1 MVVSRFYVRGLHH
14 HGGLR
19 VLTAAIVGQR
29 EYTVTLVP
37 ETANA
42 NDPNAVRIDVVPAGD
57 RTTSLGYVPREV
69 APALRRLLQVTHS
82 PRIEVAECVEATD
95 GDGGYCALLV
105 WLTDYLPQQASRRQG
120 KQG

>member
-1 MVVSRFYVRGLHH
+1 MVPSKFYVRGLYH

-29 EYTVTLVP
+29 EYTIALVP

-42 NDPNAVRIDVVPAGD
+42 NDPNAVRIDVVPTGD

-69 APALRRLLQVTHS
+69 APVLRRLLSVAPS

-105 WLTDYLPQQASRRQG
+105 WLTDYLPQQASRRR
-120 KQG
+120 

>member
-1 MVVSRFYVRGLHH
+1 MVPSKFYVRGLHH

-29 EYTVTLVP
+29 DYTIALVP
-37 ETANA
+37 ETANEH
-42 NDPNAVRIDVVPAGD
+42 DPNAVRIDVVPAGD
-57 RTTSLGYVPREV
+57 RTMSLGYVPREV
-69 APALRRLLQVTHS
+69 APALRRLLKVTPC
-82 PRIEVAECVEATD
+82 PRVEVAECVEATD

-120 KQG
+120 YQ